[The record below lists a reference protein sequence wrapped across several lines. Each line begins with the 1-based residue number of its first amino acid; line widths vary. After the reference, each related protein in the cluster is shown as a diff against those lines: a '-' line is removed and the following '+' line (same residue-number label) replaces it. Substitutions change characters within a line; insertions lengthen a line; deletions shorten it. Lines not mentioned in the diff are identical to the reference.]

1 MITRTTNGWGHAVMN
16 RKLQVSIVIG
26 IVVTVLNVVYHL
38 IRR

>member
-1 MITRTTNGWGHAVMN
+1 MITRTTNRRGHAVMN
-16 RKLQVSIVIG
+16 RKLQVLIVIG